1 MKLLGKPIVKHGP
14 AMDEAVVR
22 WTDSHQIKTWAAIM
36 ERLGKIGNTW
46 TTWGA
51 AGTAAVCL
59 AVSWRERKWLP
70 PVALGAAIL
79 VDHYVTLA
87 IRRKFRRP
95 GPPDSPRG
103 TYPSG
108 GCDRVVLF
116 YGLIAYLLWREFSG
130 SQRGMI
136 YATGTVAALSF
147 NEAYSR
153 EYLSKHWLTD
163 IVCGL
168 LYGAL
173 LLAPFVA
180 AVRLIAGPA
189 IGAAETANAR

>member
-1 MKLLGKPIVKHGP
+1 
-14 AMDEAVVR
+14 
-22 WTDSHQIKTWAAIM
+22 
-36 ERLGKIGNTW
+36 
-46 TTWGA
+46 
-51 AGTAAVCL
+51 
-59 AVSWRERKWLP
+59 
-70 PVALGAAIL
+70 
-79 VDHYVTLA
+79 
-87 IRRKFRRP
+87 
-95 GPPDSPRG
+95 
-103 TYPSG
+103 
-108 GCDRVVLF
+108 
-116 YGLIAYLLWREFSG
+116 
-130 SQRGMI
+130 
-136 YATGTVAALSF
+136 VAALSF